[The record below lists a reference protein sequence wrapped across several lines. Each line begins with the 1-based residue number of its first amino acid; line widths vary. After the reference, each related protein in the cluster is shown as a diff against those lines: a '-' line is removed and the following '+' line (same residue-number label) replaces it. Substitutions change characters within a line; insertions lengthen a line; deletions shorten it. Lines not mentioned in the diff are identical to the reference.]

1 MKLRV
6 AAQAARAAER
16 TAAQEAFERARAV
29 LDRDREAAA
38 AAAAAALEVSTR
50 SLEAR
55 QAELAEERR
64 RRHVAVAEL
73 ERRNALKRIDANMQ
87 PVEALAAYDAEFVD
101 EDSSDDDD
109 EDGLAGHRAAA
120 KGKVAFF
127 RTCDDRCLSRADESG
142 RTALFYACAH
152 DRPDCVLQLLK
163 RGAPVQ
169 ADANGDTP
177 LHAAVSAGAAR
188 CARHVLA
195 AVRGG
200 FIARAP
206 NARGMVPGHVAATV
220 ECLEALLE
228 HGADLS
234 VADAAGRTPLFVACA
249 TNRPACASLIME
261 VLEMHEIGHDLAD
274 GSCRATADR
283 RGDTPLHA
291 AACNGALECVRLL
304 LEAGTPADTRN
315 ARGWTA
321 EELARWG
328 RHGEA
333 AKLLAEFRLH
343 GTVAF
348 DSVLFLATVAG
359 HRLCKRLVADAL
371 AEQRGPGYDVLM
383 RPGVDGGLSRSASRW
398 SLRQSDGLRV
408 SVYGDWIAYNDAEL
422 RAVFWYNHASQEGQ
436 WDRPDA
442 VVAAMDGE
450 GDPAAAWA
458 RLREGTV
465 RLRHVV
471 NDWIS
476 YEIAGE
482 EPFYYDVASGDFRF
496 EAPSDA
502 TAAANDWCRY
512 VDDASGMPYWYSEA
526 RGESTW
532 DPPEGWAAAEEAA
545 SEPAAGAGAAEPA
558 SEPATGADAAEP
570 ASEPTAEPAAHEEPE
585 PKPASR
591 KPTRKAPSPEPEE
604 PRVVES
610 VEDLG
615 V

>member
-1 MKLRV
+1 M
-6 AAQAARAAER
+6 
-16 TAAQEAFERARAV
+16 
-29 LDRDREAAA
+29 
-38 AAAAAALEVSTR
+38 STR

-371 AEQRGPGYDVLM
+371 AERRGPGYDVLM

-422 RAVFWYNHASQEGQ
+422 RAVFWYNHASREGQ

-502 TAAANDWCRY
+502 TAAANDWCEY

-532 DPPEGWAAAEEAA
+532 DPPEGW
-545 SEPAAGAGAAEPA
+545 EPAA
-558 SEPATGADAAEP
+558 GADAAEP
-570 ASEPTAEPAAHEEPE
+570 ASEPAAGADATEEPE

>member
-1 MKLRV
+1 MP
-6 AAQAARAAER
+6 
-16 TAAQEAFERARAV
+16 
-29 LDRDREAAA
+29 RD
-38 AAAAAALEVSTR
+38 
-50 SLEAR
+50 
-55 QAELAEERR
+55 
-64 RRHVAVAEL
+64 
-73 ERRNALKRIDANMQ
+73 
-87 PVEALAAYDAEFVD
+87 
-101 EDSSDDDD
+101 
-109 EDGLAGHRAAA
+109 G
-120 KGKVAFF
+120 
-127 RTCDDRCLSRADESG
+127 
-142 RTALFYACAH
+142 
-152 DRPDCVLQLLK
+152 
-163 RGAPVQ
+163 
-169 ADANGDTP
+169 
-177 LHAAVSAGAAR
+177 
-188 CARHVLA
+188 
-195 AVRGG
+195 
-200 FIARAP
+200 
-206 NARGMVPGHVAATV
+206 
-220 ECLEALLE
+220 
-228 HGADLS
+228 
-234 VADAAGRTPLFVACA
+234 
-249 TNRPACASLIME
+249 RPA
-261 VLEMHEIGHDLAD
+261 
-274 GSCRATADR
+274 
-283 RGDTPLHA
+283 GDTPLHA

-371 AEQRGPGYDVLM
+371 AERRGPGYDVLM

-532 DPPEGWAAAEEAA
+532 DPPEGWA
-545 SEPAAGAGAAEPA
+545 EPAAGADAAEPVP
-558 SEPATGADAAEP
+558 EPAAGADAAEP
-570 ASEPTAEPAAHEEPE
+570 ASEPAAGADAHEEPE